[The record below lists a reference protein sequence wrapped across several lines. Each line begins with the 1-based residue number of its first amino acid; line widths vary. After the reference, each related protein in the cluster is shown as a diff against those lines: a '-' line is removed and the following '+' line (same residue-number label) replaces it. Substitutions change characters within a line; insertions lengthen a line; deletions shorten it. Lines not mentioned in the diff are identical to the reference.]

1 MLLQVS
7 HHLVVLLLRDFAFG
21 VPLAEYLTGIPI
33 VIPVATSPSPSPAPW
48 PEDESTHCE
57 DDEEYEEEAEWEEE
71 PAKER
76 IAVVGRCWRVW
87 VAVSCQSNHECYEC
101 NEDNARDNPAEY
113 AVPTKV
119 HVAVVSLRLIS
130 PPGILSNKGVLRI
143 SENRIT
149 STRHHLYKY
158 RLSEL
163 HRVAVSLCNAR
174 KARAPHDG
182 RFTNF
187 VLAEKRRRDH

>member
-21 VPLAEYLTGIPI
+21 VPLAEYLTGVTI
-33 VIPVATSPSPSPAPW
+33 VIPVATSPSSSPAPG

-71 PAKER
+71 PAIER
-76 IAVVGRCWRVW
+76 IAVVGRCWRIW
-87 VAVSCQSNHECYEC
+87 VAVSCQSHDERYDSD
-101 NEDNARDNPAEY
+101 EDDARDNPAEY

-119 HVAVVSLRLIS
+119 HFAVISLRLIS
-130 PPGILSNKGVLRI
+130 PPEVPRKKVVLRI

-158 RLSEL
+158 R
-163 HRVAVSLCNAR
+163 
-174 KARAPHDG
+174 
-182 RFTNF
+182 
-187 VLAEKRRRDH
+187 